1 MKFPST
7 SAPLQWAAVQQ
18 AITAGSSA
26 IDPVMAAKIVIEYA
40 VPMAKLDPAKFDK
53 DGSA

>member
-1 MKFPST
+1 
-7 SAPLQWAAVQQ
+7 
-18 AITAGSSA
+18 
-26 IDPVMAAKIVIEYA
+26 MAAKIVIEYA